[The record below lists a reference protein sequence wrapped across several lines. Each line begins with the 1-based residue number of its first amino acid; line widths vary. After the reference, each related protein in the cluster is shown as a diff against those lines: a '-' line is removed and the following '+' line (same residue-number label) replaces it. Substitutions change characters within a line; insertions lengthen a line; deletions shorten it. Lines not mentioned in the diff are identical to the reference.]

1 MSLGPADIRCML
13 IPLHERRLL
22 LPNAAVAEIIG
33 YRDPEVIA
41 DAGAGVQ
48 GTVSWRQREVPVID
62 FERLMGAGERPP
74 GIRQRIAVC
83 HVLTT
88 DGGWPLIGLVSQG
101 IPRLLRLTRSVIQD
115 ATSGPHGD
123 SAIQMRITVGGETL
137 VVPDFTYLQAR
148 LGSDWPQSQSRKSPQ
163 SA

>member
-1 MSLGPADIRCML
+1 MSKVPADIRCML
-13 IPLHERRLL
+13 IPLHDQRLL

-33 YRDPEVIA
+33 YRDPDLIA
-41 DAGAGVQ
+41 DAGPGVQ

-83 HVLTT
+83 YAPNTE

-101 IPRLLRLTRSVIQD
+101 IPRLLRLARHAIEE
-115 ATSGPHGD
+115 ATSGPHGE
-123 SAIQMRITVGGETL
+123 SAIQMRITVGGERM
-137 VVPDFTYLQAR
+137 VVPDFTYLQASGLMR
-148 LGSDWPQSQSRKSPQ
+148 PVRQSRKSPQ